1 MPLPHLTGAGALT
14 ARDAF
19 RALNRIVLPAV
30 KAGIGNPLPV
40 GFGVVVL
47 ETTGRRSGLPRP
59 VPLVAARVGKTV
71 TVSTVRPASQWFKN
85 ADADPE
91 VSVWL
96 HGQKRAATAT
106 THAGALSTATL
117 QLD

>member
-30 KAGIGNPLPV
+30 RAGVGNPFPV
-40 GFGVVVL
+40 GLGVVVV
-47 ETTGRRSGLPRP
+47 ETTGRSSGLPRP
-59 VPLVAARVGKTV
+59 VPLVALRVGDTV
-71 TVSTVRPASQWFKN
+71 TVSTVRPDSQWMKN

-96 HGQKRAATAT
+96 HGHKRAATAT
-106 THAGALSTATL
+106 TNAGALSTATL